1 MCQGGRQLIFSNIN
15 LLTKE
20 GIVGVDIGSSA
31 IKIVRAEPSKQG
43 AHITNVA
50 MCQTPPECIRD
61 GVISNVAE
69 MASTIRNCMRIAGI
83 KAVDAVTSVA
93 GPGVI
98 VRQIQLH
105 TMPEKVLRKSLRFE
119 ASKYISASL
128 DDSMVEFDILGP
140 AQVEGQMNVILAAAP
155 RAMVESKVMALEQA
169 GLDPIGVDVEVFA
182 SLRTL
187 IDYSRDKFLAEGAVA
202 LLDIGASHSEINLV
216 CKGKLELSRT
226 IPIAGDSLTNAIMT
240 AKSCNL
246 SEALKYKHEADMSI
260 LIDAPPGTKGNSD
273 LLAVQTLID
282 ELLREVRRSVNYYQS
297 QLPEGATDTV
307 IDALILSGGTAR
319 LIGLAPYVQSRLHLD
334 VRVGNPALV
343 DLIQSSSENEFHADD
358 SPLIS
363 VAFGLA
369 AKEMSIT
376 AKDESV
382 AA

>member
-1 MCQGGRQLIFSNIN
+1 
-15 LLTKE
+15 
-20 GIVGVDIGSSA
+20 
-31 IKIVRAEPSKQG
+31 
-43 AHITNVA
+43 
-50 MCQTPPECIRD
+50 
-61 GVISNVAE
+61 
-69 MASTIRNCMRIAGI
+69 MRIAGI